1 MIIATVTALS
11 ILFFGGF
18 DIFFIDELEKGV
30 KKYVEDK
37 DRRKELL
44 ASLKESKKKGK
55 DYHKNRK
62 KKFKEFKAFFV
73 QPETSSYEFDS
84 FFTDLVDVQEAYEKV
99 FIEERVKTSA
109 QLTDKEWKKIIFDS
123 QETVR
128 KNQQKSAKKM
138 KKQPVVLFKKSQIA
152 IATISDEEVKIKLD
166 TDLKKIEAGYR
177 ELLVTIEEL
186 NSVQNE
192 ILVDQSSSKEALM
205 TIYDDIS
212 AKRGEIFKD
221 LIIFHESIS
230 SKLETE
236 EAVKLLNTF
245 YKEMK
250 ITPM

>member
-44 ASLKESKKKGK
+44 ASLKETKKKGK
-55 DYHKNRK
+55 DYNKNRK
-62 KKFKEFKAFFV
+62 KKFKEFKTFFV
-73 QPETSSYEFDS
+73 QPETSSEEFDS
-84 FFTDLVDVQEAYEKV
+84 FFSDLADVQEAYQKEL
-99 FIEERVKTSA
+99 IEERVKITA
-109 QLTDKEWKKIIFDS
+109 QLTDEEWKKIISDS
-123 QETVR
+123 QESVR
-128 KNQQKSAKKM
+128 KNQEKAVKKM
-138 KKQPVVLFKKSQIA
+138 KKEPVVIFKKSQIE
-152 IATISDEEVKIKLD
+152 IATVIDAEVKIKLES
-166 TDLKKIEAGYR
+166 DLKKIEEGYR
-177 ELLVTIEEL
+177 ALLITMEEL

-192 ILVDQSSSKEALM
+192 ILMDQLSSKEALM
-205 TIYDDIS
+205 TIYEDLS
-212 AKRGEIFKD
+212 AKKGGIFKD

-230 SKLETE
+230 SNLETE

-250 ITPM
+250 ITTI